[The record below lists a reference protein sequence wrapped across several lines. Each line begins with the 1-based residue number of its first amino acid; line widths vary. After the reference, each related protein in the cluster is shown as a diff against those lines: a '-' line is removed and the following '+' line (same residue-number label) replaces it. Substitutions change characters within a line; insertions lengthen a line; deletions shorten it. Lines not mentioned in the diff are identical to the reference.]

1 MSSGDREDIHNEIK
15 YILAQLRF
23 CLTENNYGMAFD
35 AKGKNL
41 LFFDTD
47 IYLDEHRYE
56 GIGVK
61 MDDLVS

>member
-1 MSSGDREDIHNEIK
+1 MSNRDREDIHNKIK

-23 CLTENNYGMAFD
+23 CLTENNYGMATN
-35 AKGKNL
+35 GENL

-47 IYLDEHRYE
+47 IYFSEHRYE